1 MTEKNPQGLCEVN
14 GVLLSNMS
22 RFLFANHPEGLSK
35 RELRLV
41 KKHLKDCPTC
51 RKDVEVQK

>member
-22 RFLFANHPEGLSK
+22 RYLFACHPETMSK
-35 RELRLV
+35 RDRNQV
-41 KKHLKDCPTC
+41 QKHLKDCPEC
-51 RKDVEVQK
+51 RKMVDEQR